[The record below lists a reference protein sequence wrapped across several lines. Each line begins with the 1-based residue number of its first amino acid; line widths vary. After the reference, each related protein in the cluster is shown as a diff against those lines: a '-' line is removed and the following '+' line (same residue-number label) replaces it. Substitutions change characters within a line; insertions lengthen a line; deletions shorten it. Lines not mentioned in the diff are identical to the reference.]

1 MTDPLGNS
9 RYGVRVR
16 FVEYQHVLFLLPMD
30 MSAIF
35 GLPYDEHIQW
45 FIQDTPADPENQ
57 LDGETLVL
65 CADDRNGSVLFQ
77 ETFLEPYDP
86 QPDSIDN
93 NFYAL
98 VMEYVKNVLGYDL
111 GPLVVDIKTPINPL
125 EDINGA
131 LLQIEWTTFDE

>member
-1 MTDPLGNS
+1 MTDPLADS

-16 FVEYQHVLFLLPMD
+16 FVEYHHVLFLLPAD
-30 MSAIF
+30 LSAIF
-35 GLPYDEHIQW
+35 GLPDNEHIQW
-45 FIQDTPADPENQ
+45 YIQDTPADYDNQ
-57 LDGETLVL
+57 IDGETLVL
-65 CADDRNGSVLFQ
+65 CADDRNGSILFQ
-77 ETFLEPYDP
+77 HTFVESAVPE
-86 QPDSIDN
+86 PDSIDN

-98 VMEYVKNVLGYDL
+98 VMDYVRNVLGYDL